1 MGGFAFASM
10 GDVKVLGLDVGE
22 ARIGVA
28 VAEEGR
34 RLAFGR
40 GWIERSTP
48 DADVDRVL
56 ELARGEGAVRV
67 VVGLPRRTGGEEGA
81 EAAKVRRFAAA
92 LTAAGLEVRFVDER
106 FTTRVAAQRT
116 AHLPKKK
123 RQQKGRL
130 DEAAAVAILET
141 YLERDA

>member
-1 MGGFAFASM
+1 MGG
-10 GDVKVLGLDVGE
+10 VKVLGLDVGD

-34 RLAFGR
+34 PFAFGR
-40 GWIERSTP
+40 GWIERNTP
-48 DADVDRVL
+48 AADVERVL
-56 ELARGEGAVRV
+56 ELARGEGARRV
-67 VVGLPRRTGGEEGA
+67 VVGLPRRTGGEEGVQA
-81 EAAKVRRFAAA
+81 VKVRRFAAA
-92 LTAAGLEVRFVDER
+92 LQAAGLEVRFVDER

-116 AHLPKKK
+116 AHLPRKK

-141 YLERDA
+141 YLEGGA